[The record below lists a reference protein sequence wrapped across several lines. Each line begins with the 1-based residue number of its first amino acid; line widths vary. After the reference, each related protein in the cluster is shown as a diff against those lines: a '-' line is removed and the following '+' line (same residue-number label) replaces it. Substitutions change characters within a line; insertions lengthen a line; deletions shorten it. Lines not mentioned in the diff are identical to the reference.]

1 MNTTIFPNG
10 IFLES
15 HGSKLNYISKYTFD
29 YGYLWGYLGNTACC
43 GSACVL
49 IDELSCS
56 SFFHILKETKA
67 SVLHIVETS
76 IYGGGQLEGLPEI
89 NRALGGVAT
98 VIAHQVGVREWLVL
112 VEITDQVEYERK
124 FL

>member
-1 MNTTIFPNG
+1 MTTTIFPNG

-15 HGSKLNYISKYTFD
+15 HGSKLNYVTNYSSS
-29 YGYLWGYLGNTACC
+29 YGYLWGFLGNTQCC

-49 IDELSCS
+49 ITEITDKL
-56 SFFHILKETKA
+56 FLHILKETKT
-67 SVLHIVETS
+67 SVLHIVETGFYGEVLPYCLPS
-76 IYGGGQLEGLPEI
+76 INASLKGC
-89 NRALGGVAT
+89 AT
-98 VIAHQVGVREWLVL
+98 VTVHKVGTNQWLAL

>member
-1 MNTTIFPNG
+1 MNTTIFPNE

-15 HGSKLNYISKYTFD
+15 HGSKLNYITNYSSN
-29 YGYLWGYLGNTACC
+29 YGYLWGILGDTQCC

-49 IDELSCS
+49 ITEIS
-56 SFFHILKETKA
+56 SQLFFHILKVTKT

-76 IYGGGQLEGLPEI
+76 FYGEGLPYYLPSI
-89 NRALGGVAT
+89 NTSLEGCAT
-98 VIAHQVGVREWLVL
+98 VTVHEVEKNQWLVL

>member
-15 HGSKLNYISKYTFD
+15 HGSKLNYVTNYSD
-29 YGYLWGYLGNTACC
+29 SYGYLWGILGNTQCC

-49 IDELSCS
+49 ISEITYTL
-56 SFFHILKETKA
+56 FLHILKETKT
-67 SVLHIVETS
+67 SVLHIVETGF
-76 IYGGGQLEGLPEI
+76 YVGGLPLYLPLI
-89 NRALGGVAT
+89 NASLKGCAT
-98 VIAHQVGVREWLVL
+98 VTVHEVGPRQWLVL
-112 VEITDQVEYERK
+112 VDITDQVEYERK

>member
-1 MNTTIFPNG
+1 MNTTIFPAE

-15 HGSKLNYISKYTFD
+15 HGSKLNYVTNYSSS
-29 YGYLWGYLGNTACC
+29 YGYLWGYLGNTQCC

-49 IDELSCS
+49 ITGIGHS
-56 SFFHILKETKA
+56 SFFHILKETKT
-67 SVLHIVETS
+67 SVLHIVETGF
-76 IYGGGQLEGLPEI
+76 YGEGLPYYLPSI
-89 NRALGGVAT
+89 NASLKGCAT
-98 VIAHQVGVREWLVL
+98 VTVHEVGQRQWLVL